1 MLLADARAR
10 NWKARSSMVPLHD
23 KPDGGTDQPQ
33 TARER
38 AGALVQRT
46 QNRPTAGGRRGGLP
60 IDVIAR
66 FGRAYTARVVGA
78 RRLAREAVIPRQ
90 HHVMHRTRRIAPS
103 V

>member
-1 MLLADARAR
+1 MEGAVLDL
-10 NWKARSSMVPLHD
+10 VPLRD

-38 AGALVQRT
+38 AGTLVQCT
-46 QNRPTAGGRRGGLP
+46 QNRPAAGGRRGDLP
-60 IDVIAR
+60 IDEIAS

-78 RRLAREAVIPRQ
+78 RRLARQAVIPRQ
-90 HHVMHRTRRIAPS
+90 HHVMHGTRRIAPS